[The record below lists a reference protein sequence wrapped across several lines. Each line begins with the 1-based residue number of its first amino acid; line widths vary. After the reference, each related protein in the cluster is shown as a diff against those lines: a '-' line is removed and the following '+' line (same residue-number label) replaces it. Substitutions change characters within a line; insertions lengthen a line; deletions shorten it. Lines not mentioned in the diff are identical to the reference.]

1 MTKTNFASRIAGVA
15 TLALAALP
23 MAALSTAAH
32 AAETVKV
39 ADLNLMTPEG
49 ATKLDGRIEKAAF
62 KFCADRRAVSEW
74 QTCRAGVRAELTEK
88 AETLRQAQFAQAQKT
103 FAAR

>member
-1 MTKTNFASRIAGVA
+1 MTKSKTNFASRVAGVA

-39 ADLNLMTPEG
+39 SDLNLTTAEG
-49 ATKLDGRIEKAAF
+49 AAALHGRIERAAM
-62 KFCADRRAVSEW
+62 KFCADRRGAAEW
-74 QTCRAGVRAELTEK
+74 QSCRDGVRAELTEK
-88 AETLRQAQFAQAQKT
+88 AEVVRQAQLDQKT